1 MIDKYQLYM
10 VYKNIKKMWNAKRF
24 NTNVFRE
31 FFADTMENYIINQFV
46 QDSQGMEY
54 MSNYCIPLAN
64 EMNCSFTD
72 LEHWTMYVMMK
83 CLCDKKCPELKD
95 VNAINK
101 LLGAKVFTKRAVIT
115 RQIDQ
120 INKII
125 EERNNGFDYF
135 TDNRFSLYELD
146 ENQENQA
153 YKMYCAGTLDPEFYI
168 QGLYHEK
175 FKLNKDSIKNVEY
188 KRFITFCEMIIKLHK
203 EISEKNKSKKK
214 NT

>member
-1 MIDKYQLYM
+1 MIDKYQIYM
-10 VYKNIKKMWNAKRF
+10 VYKNIKKMWNSKRF

-31 FFADTMENYIINQFV
+31 FFDDTMDDYVINQFV
-46 QDSQGMEY
+46 QDGRGVDY
-54 MSNYCIPLAN
+54 MSNFCIPLAN
-64 EMNCSFTD
+64 EINCAFTD
-72 LEHWTMYVMMK
+72 MEHWTMYTMMK

-95 VNAINK
+95 INSINK
-101 LLGAKVFTKRAVIT
+101 LSGAKVFTKRAVIT

-153 YKMYCAGTLDPEFYI
+153 YKMYREGTLDPEFYI

-175 FKLNKDSIKNVEY
+175 FKIDKNSVKDIEY
-188 KRFITFCEMIIKLHK
+188 GRFITFCEMIIKLHK

-214 NT
+214 DT